1 MKLSNK
7 VYDILKWICLI
18 CLPAAAWGYSALADV
33 WGLPFADQIPETIN
47 IIATV
52 LGVLIGV
59 STYNYNKAIS
69 DDDLDEMIE
78 VEGE

>member
-7 VYDILKWICLI
+7 AYDILKWICLI

-33 WGLPFADQIPETIN
+33 WGLPFSDQIPETIN

-59 STYNYNKAIS
+59 STYNYNKSQPDIS
-69 DDDLDEMIE
+69 EEE
-78 VEGE
+78 VE